1 LIAASIA
8 FVALVGGAFAF
19 RLLPSKPAAKHN
31 PSVAAPKDADGA
43 GPWVDNTTTKP
54 VATGARCGELQVE
67 STPSG
72 ARVLLDGRESGFTP
86 VTLKEVPAGRHALVL
101 EGDGGT
107 VRRTVRVQA
116 GERTVASYEITSGF
130 LSVISRL
137 PVEVYLGSRKLG
149 ASGDTHMLLPPGQ
162 YGITLVNTRFRYK
175 GEVEVTV
182 RPGEVTTHTVQL
194 PTGSLHVNTASGAEI
209 LVDGERVGTS
219 PASSLSVA
227 IGTRDVLVRHPQFG
241 ERRQSVEVVADRPVE
256 LSVPFDGATPRT
268 PPRLAP
274 LSMTPPPNRSR

>member
-1 LIAASIA
+1 
-8 FVALVGGAFAF
+8 VALVGGAFAF
-19 RLLPSKPAAKHN
+19 RLLPGKPAAKHN
-31 PSVAAPKDADGA
+31 PSVAATKEPEGS
-43 GPWVDNTTTKP
+43 GPWVDNAAAKP
-54 VATGARCGELQVE
+54 VATIGPGGELQVE
-67 STPSG
+67 STPPG

-86 VTLKEVPAGRHALVL
+86 VTLKDVPAGRHALVL

-162 YGITLVNTRFRYK
+162 YGVTLVNTRFRYK
-175 GEVEVTV
+175 GEVEITI
-182 RPGEVTTHTVQL
+182 RAGEVTTHTVQL
-194 PTGSLHVNTASGAEI
+194 PSGSLNVNTAPGAEI

-219 PASSLSVA
+219 PTNSLSVA
-227 IGTRDVLVRHPQFG
+227 IGTREVLVKHPQLG
-241 ERRQSVEVVADRPVE
+241 ERRQSGEVVADRPVE
-256 LSVPFDGATPRT
+256 LNVAFEGATPRT

-274 LSMTPPPNRSR
+274 LSMTPPPTRSR